1 MDITR
6 FTLRND
12 NAIPFDST
20 EFDAGYLARL
30 SGEPQCLGA
39 TPGWRA
45 GWPTQ
50 ILALVVREYRKHPDA
65 EGPMMCVTAP
75 RVP

>member
-6 FTLRND
+6 FTQRND
-12 NAIPFDST
+12 NSLPFDST

-45 GWPTQ
+45 GW
-50 ILALVVREYRKHPDA
+50 ADA
-65 EGPMMCVTAP
+65 DELEP
-75 RVP
+75 RNACDQQSELTLPLSFHQLPQH

>member
-1 MDITR
+1 MEITR
-6 FTLRND
+6 FTPRND
-12 NAIPFDST
+12 NAVPFDSS

-45 GWPTQ
+45 GW
-50 ILALVVREYRKHPDA
+50 ADA
-65 EGPMMCVTAP
+65 DAGCCSSQPYPYKRTA
-75 RVP
+75 

>member
-6 FTLRND
+6 LQPRND
-12 NAIPFDST
+12 NSVPFDST
-20 EFDAGYLARL
+20 EFDTGYLARL

-45 GWPTQ
+45 GW
-50 ILALVVREYRKHPDA
+50 ADA
-65 EGPMMCVTAP
+65 DASLSHSAP
-75 RVP
+75 AMSRAS